1 MQVYKTALF
10 QYMVVHIQPYQSNR
24 TGATSGAGTAYLSG
38 APEFT
43 PDFQWSN
50 SFMCNILQIV
60 VCPFVLFLLPI
71 VLSVLQFTDSDYPF
85 GIFKLFCQMIISSI
99 KMNCSLVHSRQLI
112 LYVKLHLNQIKG
124 CTHSCRQIRQQQVYF
139 WHL

>member
-1 MQVYKTALF
+1 
-10 QYMVVHIQPYQSNR
+10 
-24 TGATSGAGTAYLSG
+24 
-38 APEFT
+38 
-43 PDFQWSN
+43 
-50 SFMCNILQIV
+50 MCNILQIV

-139 WHL
+139 WHLWASCLETDMVRTLKIYINLYSVPRIILSEFQKEQTNRP